1 MLELVLFYKK
11 EHEVEKVEST
21 EIVWKEGMDVTKKKV
36 KKKQKNKKTG
46 ETRTIVKTVESES
59 FFNLFKNMNSPEG
72 AESDPDEEQAD

>member
-36 KKKQKNKKTG
+36 MKK
-46 ETRTIVKTVESES
+46 
-59 FFNLFKNMNSPEG
+59 
-72 AESDPDEEQAD
+72 